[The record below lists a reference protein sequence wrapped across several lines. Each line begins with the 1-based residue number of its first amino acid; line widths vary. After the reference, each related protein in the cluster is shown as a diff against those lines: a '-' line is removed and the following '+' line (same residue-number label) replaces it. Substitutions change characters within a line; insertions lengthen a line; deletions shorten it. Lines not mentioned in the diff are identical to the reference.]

1 MISKRIIEGTGE
13 EIAEFAQQHPR
24 DRFQLI
30 VLSEPDQV
38 QQHGPG
44 SPGWEEMMQ
53 FIHSLKG
60 KMGNLPLEATSTE
73 ALYD

>member
-1 MISKRIIEGTGE
+1 MVSSIIIEGTGE
-13 EIAEFAQQHPR
+13 EIAEFAQQHPQ

-30 VLSEPDQV
+30 VLPQMEPPRQR
-38 QQHGPG
+38 GPG
-44 SPGWEEMMQ
+44 SQSWEELML

-60 KMGNLPLEATSTE
+60 KTGSLPLEATSTD